1 MEHDELLWGEA
12 RVIFGAEPGLERLVL
27 EADDCGDQLD
37 SLRRVPSDGRL
48 APAK

>member
-1 MEHDELLWGEA
+1 MEQDGLLWGEA
-12 RVIFGAEPGLERLVL
+12 RVIFSAEPGLERLVL

-37 SLRRVPSDGRL
+37 SLRRVPADASL